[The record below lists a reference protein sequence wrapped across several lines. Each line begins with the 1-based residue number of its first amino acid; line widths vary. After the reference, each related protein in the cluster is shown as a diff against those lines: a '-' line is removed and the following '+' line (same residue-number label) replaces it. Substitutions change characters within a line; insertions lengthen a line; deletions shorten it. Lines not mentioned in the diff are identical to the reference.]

1 MIQAI
6 SMDMDDM
13 KEILAA
19 LPDELKEK
27 IMKQLK
33 PDSGFEYIKNFIEKY
48 DDDDMIDHIIAH
60 TVSNLISKI
69 GMVATECRKEGRK
82 RGKKFSRIDMGMTV
96 IECLKDEAK
105 NIQNALDHHN
115 KECKRGDDCGAKH

>member
-6 SMDMDDM
+6 SMNMDDM
-13 KEILAA
+13 KEILDA

-33 PDSGFEYIKNFIEKY
+33 PDSGLEYIKNFIEKY

-60 TVSNLISKI
+60 TIANLISKI
-69 GMVATECRKEGRK
+69 GNAATKCRKEWCSKGDH
-82 RGKKFSRIDMGMTV
+82 FSAIDMGMTV

-105 NIQNALDHHN
+105 NIQNALDKHEQ
-115 KECKRGDDCGAKH
+115 ECERGDDRGAKH